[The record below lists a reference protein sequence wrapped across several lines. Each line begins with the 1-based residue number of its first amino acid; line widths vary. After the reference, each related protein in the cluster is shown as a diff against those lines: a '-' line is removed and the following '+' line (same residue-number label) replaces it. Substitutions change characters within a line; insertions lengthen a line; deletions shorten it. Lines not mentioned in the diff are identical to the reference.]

1 MIPAPVRGSRHRR
14 TIFLSAGEVS
24 GDEHGARLARELRTR
39 DPDLRLVG
47 LGGSLMAGAG
57 VELLAD
63 LDLLAVMGVSEVLTR
78 LPRLLALRRRVRRF
92 VLREGVDLFLPIDY
106 PGFNVPVAHRV
117 RRRGVPV
124 LYYIAPQVWAWRPGR
139 TRRLAEATDLVCTV
153 LPFERDFLER
163 YGVRARFVGHPLLDV
178 RPASPPGEAF
188 PDHGSRDA
196 SPTLGLF
203 PGSRV
208 QEVGRMLPLFLE
220 TASKLEGTTPGLRTL
235 VARAH
240 DLPDAAFERVDPA
253 RIRPAE
259 EVLERATA
267 ALTKSG
273 TITLQL
279 ALAGVPMVVAHRVSP
294 LTYAIAR
301 RLVTV
306 DHVALANLVAGERV
320 VPELVQDEAE
330 PGRLA
335 RALQPLLRMDDPVR
349 GTMLESLARVRD
361 RLGEPGGSARVARAA
376 LDLVE
381 ERSR

>member
-1 MIPAPVRGSRHRR
+1 VNPAPVRGSRHRR

-106 PGFNVPVAHRV
+106 PGFNVPLADRV

-139 TRRLAEATDLVCTV
+139 TRRLADATDLVCTV

-163 YGVRARFVGHPLLDV
+163 YGVRARFVGHPLLEA
-178 RPASPPGEAF
+178 RPASPGP
-188 PDHGSRDA
+188 GSRDA

-208 QEVGRMLPLFLE
+208 QEVERMLPLFLE
-220 TASKLEGTTPGLRTL
+220 AATTLQRTSPGLRTL

-240 DLPDAAFERVDPA
+240 DLPDAVFERVDPA

-259 EVLERATA
+259 EVLDRATA

-320 VPELVQDEAE
+320 VPELVQNEAE

-335 RALQPLLRMDDPVR
+335 RALRPLLKVDAPVR
-349 GTMLESLARVRD
+349 ATMLEGLARVRE
-361 RLGEPGGSARVARAA
+361 RLGEPGGSARVAQAA
-376 LDLVE
+376 LDLME